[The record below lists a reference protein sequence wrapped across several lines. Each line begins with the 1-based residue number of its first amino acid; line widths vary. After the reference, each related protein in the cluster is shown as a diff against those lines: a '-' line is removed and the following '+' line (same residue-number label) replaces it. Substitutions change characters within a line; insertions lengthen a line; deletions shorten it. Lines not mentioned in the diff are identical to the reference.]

1 MRIGVKGEAG
11 VQKCHLGM
19 DQEGERVPPSCVP
32 VLRVM
37 GKLGFRRK
45 KLYNRTMGEF
55 RPYAIRR

>member
-37 GKLGFRRK
+37 GKLGFRK
-45 KLYNRTMGEF
+45 KKCIIERLGEF